1 MKYIVRSRCHWTVTG
16 DKYDWSASV
25 DGYRWVSLPNWEE
38 TGRIAPYIIWNA
50 NVQKKITDN
59 ATVGLFVNNVLD
71 KLHPE
76 DDSFN
81 SYPFFWRAY
90 SPIGREVF
98 VQFSYQFHWSNGSG
112 PRKIGRAHV

>member
-1 MKYIVRSRCHWTVTG
+1 MRISDWSSDVCSSDLQYFNFRSRVNWTATWTK
-16 DKYDWSASV
+16 DDWRASV
-25 DGYRWVSLPNWEE
+25 YGYRWGSLPNWEE

-98 VQFSYQFHWSNGSG
+98 VQFSYQFN
-112 PRKIGRAHV
+112 